1 MTDNLLPCPNPW
13 GQDLDSHK
21 IHLELN
27 DDGLWCWACS
37 CGIQGPKRL
46 TQSKA
51 TEAWNRRAHMDMGNL
66 QRSEVVHANMI
77 LYRIAKLTPAQV
89 AHLYTGGECAEIVAE
104 IQRQRPEAVKPAQP
118 DTRKWQ
124 PIETAPRKTE
134 ILLAWHDGT
143 KWHQDTGWVEDWEPD
158 LSPEQMRW
166 MPLPSLPALRAQKEG
181 K

>member
-1 MTDNLLPCPNPW
+1 MSELKPCPFCGGEARFVHAP
-13 GQDLDSHK
+13 DVCYECKECEAHSK
-21 IHLELN
+21 
-27 DDGLWCWACS
+27 WCNTE
-37 CGIQGPKRL
+37 QGAR
-46 TQSKA
+46 A
-51 TEAWNRRAHMDMGNL
+51 AWNRRAHMDMGNL

-166 MPLPSLPALRAQKEG
+166 MPLPSLPALRAQQEG